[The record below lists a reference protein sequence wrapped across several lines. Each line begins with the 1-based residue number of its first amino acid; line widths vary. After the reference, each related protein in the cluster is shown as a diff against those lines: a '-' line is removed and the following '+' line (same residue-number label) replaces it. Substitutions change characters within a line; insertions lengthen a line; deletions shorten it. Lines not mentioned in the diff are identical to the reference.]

1 MKKKIKSVLINFG
14 KKHHWFMELLRKLRL
29 LKRKFKNRKY
39 NKTEVNPKLVVFES
53 FMGRKY
59 VDSPKAIYEYMVN
72 SKEYKDYSYV
82 WFFKEPEEY
91 KFLEDNPNTKVC
103 KFGSSDYY
111 KYYSMAGY
119 WVTNSRTNYSLKKK
133 NGQKYIQCWHGTPL
147 KRLGFDIE
155 VKGGNAMNSTKDIR
169 DKYESDAK
177 LYDYMVS
184 PSKFVTEKYRSAFN
198 LDNCNPNVKIIEEGY
213 PRNDFLSNYK
223 KSDVTK
229 IKKELKLPKDKK
241 VILYAPTWRDNQHE
255 AGVGYTYKTEV
266 DFDYLK
272 ENLEKDY
279 IILFRAHYFVA
290 NSFNFDKYE
299 GFIYNVSDYNDIN
312 DLYVISDILITDY
325 SSVFFD
331 YSVLKRPILFYM
343 YDLEDYK
350 SNLRDFYIDLKEL
363 PGPIIEKEK
372 DLVKEIG
379 KTKSFKIDNKY
390 KKFNDKFT
398 YLEDGNSSKRAVEK
412 IFK

>member
-1 MKKKIKSVLINFG
+1 MKKKIKSILVNFG
-14 KKHHWFMELLRKLRL
+14 KKHHWFMELLRSARL
-29 LKRKFKNRKY
+29 FKRRFKNRKF
-39 NKTEVNPKLVVFES
+39 NKTEVDPKLVVFES

-59 VDSPKAIYEYMVN
+59 VDSPKAIYEYMLDN
-72 SKEYKDYSYV
+72 EKYKDYTFV
-82 WFFKEPEEY
+82 WFFKEPEDY
-91 KFLEDNPNTKVC
+91 KFLENNRNTKVC

-119 WVTNSRTNYSLKKK
+119 WVTNSRITYSLNKKE
-133 NGQKYIQCWHGTPL
+133 GQKYIQCWHGTPL

-155 VKGGNAMNSTKDIR
+155 VKGGNAMNSIKDIR
-169 DKYESDAK
+169 QKYESDAK

-184 PSKFVTEKYRSAFN
+184 PSKFVTEKYKSAFN
-198 LDNCNPNVKIIEEGY
+198 LDNCNPNVEIVEEGY

-223 KSDVTK
+223 KSDVTR
-229 IKKELKLPKDKK
+229 IKNDLDIPKDKK
-241 VILYAPTWRDNQHE
+241 VILYAPTWRDNQHK

-272 ENLEKDY
+272 EKLEKDY

-299 GFIYNVSDYNDIN
+299 GFIYNVSNYNDIN
-312 DLYVISDILITDY
+312 DLYIISDILITDY

-372 DLVKEIG
+372 DLVNEIE
-379 KTKSFKIDNKY
+379 KTKDFKIDTKY
-390 KKFNDKFT
+390 KKFNSKFT
-398 YLEDGNSSKRAVEK
+398 YLEDGNASKRVVEK